1 MQDNSLATFDQHSLV
16 PTHALITIQRILRY
30 GGLILSNTQCVILY
44 NAQGTFLRTILA
56 NSIKIVLAGILISH
70 SKEFQMYAGKLLVD
84 YLLSGASDAGEE
96 AAGNSTR
103 FILEENR
110 RVIMQLSRRLYKHEM
125 QYKTLIAEMQQWR
138 IQRIQ
143 AFVTALDAAVITLKS
158 MDLVEKSSVKLHDF
172 LLQLVLTIPTQDALQ
187 SGEIVADL
195 LLSNFKQRS
204 SKQLEQD
211 VLSIV
216 ANLITFNDDEQN
228 NLQTERGAIIEQIDA
243 FRLFRSD
250 FLHAIQAIQQSLN
263 VLADYH
269 PNLQKR
275 AAQRAL
281 LDFDYAL
288 GNEF

>member
-1 MQDNSLATFDQHSLV
+1 MNF
-16 PTHALITIQRILRY
+16 
-30 GGLILSNTQCVILY
+30 
-44 NAQGTFLRTILA
+44 
-56 NSIKIVLAGILISH
+56 
-70 SKEFQMYAGKLLVD
+70 
-84 YLLSGASDAGEE
+84 
-96 AAGNSTR
+96 
-103 FILEENR
+103 
-110 RVIMQLSRRLYKHEM
+110 
-125 QYKTLIAEMQQWR
+125 
-138 IQRIQ
+138 
-143 AFVTALDAAVITLKS
+143 
-158 MDLVEKSSVKLHDF
+158 VEKSSVKLHDF